1 MLHVHH
7 AGTARGFHPLP
18 AAVPPAAEDIWHV
31 FNLIREGDRVTATTF
46 RKVAVDKGTGA
57 DSERIK
63 LKLTL
68 EIENIEFDAEG
79 RHRACGTYL
88 ACADP
93 SVLHADSVRHMH
105 MLP

>member
-1 MLHVHH
+1 MFLL
-7 AGTARGFHPLP
+7 A
-18 AAVPPAAEDIWHV
+18 PAAEDIWHA
-31 FNLIREGDRVTATTF
+31 FNLIREGDRVTGTTF

-79 RHRACGTYL
+79 AC
-88 ACADP
+88 
-93 SVLHADSVRHMH
+93 
-105 MLP
+105 LPA